1 MSLVKSVVVMAGGT
15 GGHVFPALA
24 VAKQLAEQGVAVHW
38 LGTRNGIEADV
49 VPKAGFEMTYLN
61 VTGLRGNGIKP
72 LVKAP
77 WKLVRSVFAAM
88 TVLRRVKADAVIGL
102 GGYVTGPGGVAA
114 KLMCVPLYI
123 HEQNAVAGMTNK
135 LLARMAQRILLGF
148 PGAFPAGD
156 DTVWVGNPVRQ
167 DILTLAAPAQ
177 RYGSRQ
183 GPIRLLILGGSL
195 GATAL
200 NEMVPAAI
208 ALLPEAQRPE
218 VRHQAGRRHVESAQA
233 HYLAAGVDAT
243 VTAFVDDMAEAYG
256 WADLVICRS
265 GALTVAEL
273 AAAGVASV
281 LVPFPHAV
289 DDHQTANAQFLS
301 DAGAAVLCQQRDLS
315 AERLAE
321 QLQGLMQRSYLLS
334 MAEAAHH
341 LAKADATALVVETV
355 LRGKA

>member
-1 MSLVKSVVVMAGGT
+1 VSGPTDIRDAVVRATPLSLRALLGRCGLPGASAARAEQAGETELHAGDGGDHAGGADRV
-15 GGHVFPALA
+15 GR
-24 VAKQLAEQGVAVHW
+24 AEPE
-38 LGTRNGIEADV
+38 R
-49 VPKAGFEMTYLN
+49 
-61 VTGLRGNGIKP
+61 
-72 LVKAP
+72 
-77 WKLVRSVFAAM
+77 
-88 TVLRRVKADAVIGL
+88 
-102 GGYVTGPGGVAA
+102 
-114 KLMCVPLYI
+114 
-123 HEQNAVAGMTNK
+123 AVAGED
-135 LLARMAQRILLGF
+135 I
-148 PGAFPAGD
+148 AGD
-156 DTVWVGNPVRQ
+156 GGGGGEQHAPGDLPAEPVG
-167 DILTLAAPAQ
+167 
-177 RYGSRQ
+177 
-183 GPIRLLILGGSL
+183 
-195 GATAL
+195 
-200 NEMVPAAI
+200 
-208 ALLPEAQRPE
+208 
-218 VRHQAGRRHVESAQA
+218 HQAGRRHVESAQA

-301 DAGAAVLCQQRDLS
+301 DAGAALLCQQRDLS